1 MKVLVTGATGFVGRH
16 LVPYLL
22 GRGHSVIAVARD
34 ETRARGFSWFDR
46 VRFIA
51 TDIHHPSLDLVARFD
66 RPDAVIHLAWPGLP
80 NYGSLFHFEENL
92 PADYRFLKSM
102 VDAGSGHLMV
112 TGTCFEYGLQSGC
125 LSEDTTPQ
133 PANPYGLAKD
143 TLRKFLQ
150 ALQSQHPFVLQWTRL
165 FYLHGPGQNPN
176 SLLANLDRAIDN
188 GDAVFNMSA
197 GEQLRDYMGVEDAT
211 ACLTRLLESPRCD
224 GVFNVCSGAPV
235 SVRRL
240 VEQHIAKRGAS
251 IRLNLGHYPYP
262 AHEPLAFWGDS
273 RKLAAALEQST

>member
-16 LVPYLL
+16 VVPHLL
-22 GRGHSVIAVARD
+22 ERGHSVIAVARD
-34 ETRARGFSWFDR
+34 ETRARGFPWFDG

-51 TDIHHPSLDLVARFD
+51 TDIHQPSADLLARFD

-80 NYGSLFHFEENL
+80 NYTALFHFEENL
-92 PADYRFLKSM
+92 PADYRFLKSLIE
-102 VDAGSGHLMV
+102 AGIGHLMV
-112 TGTCFEYGLQSGC
+112 AGTCFEYGMQSGC
-125 LSEDTTPQ
+125 LGEDTVPQ

-176 SLLANLDRAIDN
+176 SLLAQLDRAIDN
-188 GDAVFNMSA
+188 GETEFKMSG
-197 GEQLRDYMGVEDAT
+197 GEQLRDYMAVEDVT
-211 ACLTRLLESPRCD
+211 SCLIHLLERPRCQ
-224 GVFNVCSGAPV
+224 GVFNVCSGVPV
-235 SVRRL
+235 AVRRL
-240 VEQHIAKRGAS
+240 AEQHVAKRGAA

-273 RKLAAALEQST
+273 RKLSAALEPST